1 MLIHNN
7 FSDNFIPYSCTNSC
21 EIRSTFRNS
30 EKITVSLNFIIFNVY
45 VTYYIAKYSIKHL
58 NMTKLVFK
66 LIF

>member
-7 FSDNFIPYSCTNSC
+7 FSDNFIPHFCTNSC

-45 VTYYIAKYSIKHL
+45 VTYYIGKHSIKALKHD
-58 NMTKLVFK
+58 
-66 LIF
+66 